1 MSERREI
8 RRQRLQ
14 QQQRDAAKRATPPHP
29 PPGSAGTR
37 AARLQIPAH
46 ALGALEYQAHRFYRR
61 WHLAQAEAIARRVLH
76 LDPRRV
82 RAWQVLGDIAM
93 RRADWAQAFENFETA
108 LGHAPQDP
116 ILQCRA
122 AEALFW
128 LGQYERAERWFARVL
143 SLDSPAARGAAR
155 RARGFLDF
163 HAEVFRRAQNPEG
176 ENPTQ
181 ALSEDELRAALAAR
195 AKAPPA
201 SQRRTARSQRMSRH

>member
-8 RRQRLQ
+8 RRQRLL
-14 QQQRDAAKRATPPHP
+14 QQREAAKRAKPQAPPAP
-29 PPGSAGTR
+29 AAPSTR

-46 ALGALEYQAHRFYRR
+46 ALGALEFQAHRFYRR
-61 WHLAQAEAIARRVLH
+61 WHLAHAEAIARRVLH
-76 LDPRRV
+76 LDPGRV

-93 RRADWAQAFENFETA
+93 RRADWAKAFEYFEAA
-108 LGHAPQDP
+108 LRHAPQDP
-116 ILQCRA
+116 ILCCRA

-128 LGQYERAERWFARVL
+128 LGQYERAERWFVRVL
-143 SLDSPAARGAAR
+143 SLESSAARGAAQ

-163 HAEVFRRAQNPEG
+163 HADVFRRVHNPQG

-195 AKAPPA
+195 AQTTPA
-201 SQRRTARSQRMSRH
+201 TRRRAARSARTSRR